1 MFIENQDGF
10 ESIQKSDHSKNW
22 HLNPDNMAKIE
33 KVLQASKTGTG
44 LTDYV
49 KTEEVKKAF
58 QSKFTTDDLE
68 FEKEREIRDIK
79 NKVMQNQKNGMRTAQ
94 QVYGFIH
101 PDEITIQDYKFSL
114 ATNKQDEEAITAGN
128 NQE

>member
-1 MFIENQDGF
+1 M
-10 ESIQKSDHSKNW
+10 
-22 HLNPDNMAKIE
+22 
-33 KVLQASKTGTG
+33 
-44 LTDYV
+44 TDYV
-49 KTEEVKKAF
+49 KTEEIKKAF
-58 QSKFTTDDLE
+58 HSKFLPDDLE

-101 PDEITIQDYKFSL
+101 PDEITLLDYKFSL

-128 NQE
+128 SQE